1 MTLSLVLSN
10 MLTQKSAGI
19 TSLALKQR
27 SNQFAKNGAPPSI
40 RCPLRT
46 IDRGDA
52 ASPLAPHQWIG
63 IIAAVTRSKAP
74 MKFAV
79 LTALVAA
86 TLSGCA
92 TSVARLGEDDIDVS
106 ISSTFPAQ
114 QVAGCLALW
123 LQGANPTVTLSPDHY
138 VISRANGYGFPVV
151 RWDIKT
157 TPTGSVIEGRTRL
170 NINNGTGKARSCAVN
185 PSPASR

>member
-1 MTLSLVLSN
+1 MMMSSTVAACHASPRRVTIPRRLNSPAIARSVKSN
-10 MLTQKSAGI
+10 P
-19 TSLALKQR
+19 ALRVSR
-27 SNQFAKNGAPPSI
+27 SIFPP
-40 RCPLRT
+40 T
-46 IDRGDA
+46 T
-52 ASPLAPHQWIG
+52 PLAPHQWIG

-74 MKFAV
+74 MKFVVFA
-79 LTALVAA
+79 ALVVA

-170 NINNGTGKARSCAVN
+170 NINNGTDKARSCAAN
-185 PSPASR
+185 PSTVSR

>member
-1 MTLSLVLSN
+1 
-10 MLTQKSAGI
+10 
-19 TSLALKQR
+19 
-27 SNQFAKNGAPPSI
+27 
-40 RCPLRT
+40 
-46 IDRGDA
+46 
-52 ASPLAPHQWIG
+52 
-63 IIAAVTRSKAP
+63 
-74 MKFAV
+74 MKFVVFA
-79 LTALVAA
+79 ALVVA

-170 NINNGTGKARSCAVN
+170 NINNGTDKARSCAVN